1 MMNKDNLEDKINE
14 LKERCKKAGF
24 RVTKQRIEIYKE
36 IFNSKNHPDAETV
49 FEAVRKKLPDVSLDT
64 VYRTLSSL
72 EELKMVFRV
81 DGLLQKTRYDAD
93 YSPHCHFLC
102 VKCNEIY
109 DISQK
114 EKFKPD
120 INLDCGEVLDVNL
133 QIRGICKKCLKK

>member
-1 MMNKDNLEDKINE
+1 MNKINLEDKIDE
-14 LKERCKKAGF
+14 LKARCKRAGL

-36 IFNSKNHPDAETV
+36 IFNSKNHPDVETV

-72 EELKMVFRV
+72 EELQMVFRV

-93 YSPHCHFLC
+93 SNPHCHFLC
-102 VKCNEIY
+102 VKCGEIY

-114 EKFKPD
+114 EQFNPD
-120 INLDCGEVLDVNL
+120 INIDCGEVLDFNL
-133 QIRGICKKCLKK
+133 QIRGICNKCLKK